1 MFGEHQEILFLTAEI
16 SGALLGFVGI
26 VLVLGNRADGQ
37 LEIRDQTGLFH
48 LIFTSVGALFGSLLM
63 LICLSSFGDSR
74 LVWRTGVGLISLYM
88 AYGVV
93 KAMLERKADENR
105 LSAVAMVLLTGGTW
119 AVIGLNVAIVFG
131 FVGEHA
137 PLAYCLS
144 VTYMIGV
151 AVTYFVPLVLLR
163 TR

>member
-1 MFGEHQEILFLTAEI
+1 MIDGHQEILFLTAEV

-48 LIFTSVGALFGSLLM
+48 LIFTAVGALFASLLM
-63 LICLSSFGDSR
+63 LIGLSSFGDSG
-74 LVWRTGVGLISLYM
+74 LVWRIGVGLISLYM
-88 AYGVV
+88 AYGVI
-93 KAMLERKADENR
+93 KAMFEKKVDQNR
-105 LSAVAMVLLTGGTW
+105 LGTVAMVLLTGGTW
-119 AVIGLNVAIVFG
+119 VVIGLNAAIMLG
-131 FVGEHA
+131 FIGEYA
-137 PLAYCLS
+137 PLAYSLS

-151 AVTYFVPLVLLR
+151 AVTYFVPLVLQR